1 MRKLLYIWI
10 LLPLCIACER
20 DLMSYEGEEAIY
32 FAVQSGHSYA
42 SEKDWPYMP
51 YTLAEFGKVQE
62 DTMVVN
68 IKVMITGPEK
78 DYPGEPGL
86 QRDNSQDWWPR
97 MVVLKILQQYYSATN
112 DKRVVAFMTKY
123 FRYQLNT
130 LPQKP
135 LGHWS
140 SWAEFRACDNLQ
152 AV

>member
-20 DLMSYEGEEAIY
+20 DLMSYKGEEAIY

-78 DYPGEPGL
+78 DYPGEPCASGTDL
-86 QRDNSQDWWPR
+86 CIRRCRKNPADPRTGTAYQRR
-97 MVVLKILQQYYSATN
+97 IHR
-112 DKRVVAFMTKY
+112 KR
-123 FRYQLNT
+123 N
-130 LPQKP
+130 
-135 LGHWS
+135 
-140 SWAEFRACDNLQ
+140 
-152 AV
+152 